1 MKEDKLAGLLGLCR
15 RAGRL
20 TTGFDAVLTLAAA
33 GKAALILTAAD
44 ISEKSGKEL
53 RFALARP
60 PHPPVPVRSIGLTKE
75 EVGRV
80 LGLRKPVGIL
90 ATEDEGFARAF
101 GRCLPANADETHDL
115 EEETIL

>member
-20 TTGFDAVLTLAAA
+20 TTGFDAVAALAAA
-33 GKAALILTAAD
+33 GQAALILTAAD
-44 ISEKSGKEL
+44 LSEKSGKEL
-53 RFALARP
+53 RFALEKTA
-60 PHPPVPVRSIGLTKE
+60 HPSVVRSIGLTKE

-90 ATEDEGFARAF
+90 ATADDGFARAI
-101 GRCLPANADETHDL
+101 GRCLPADVDETHDL